1 MHVRWRT
8 IRRWGGRLLK
18 ITVLASVIGGMVY
31 WLRFAPVP
39 VSRHY
44 AAQGAI
50 VAEVMGTGTL
60 EARVKATISPKIAG
74 RIGHVLVDQGDR
86 VTADNLLVRLDDAE
100 WRQQVAIA
108 AANRDAAR
116 AAIIRLETDKQQ
128 ARAILEQAQKTY
140 RRAQSLFTAKAGSR
154 EAVDRATEALAVA
167 EAGLSRAEAAIAEGQ
182 KELIATEK
190 TLDYQRARLADAE
203 IRAPFDGLIV
213 RRYRDP
219 GDVVVPGSAILT
231 LISTDELW
239 MTAWVDE
246 TAMFKLHE
254 RQKARVVFRAEP
266 DRSYPGTVARLG
278 KEADRET
285 REFIVD
291 VHVLALP
298 KNWAVGQRAE
308 VFIETDR
315 KDNVLLVPA
324 NYIVHRE
331 PATGVFVD
339 VDGSA
344 YWRSITIGIRGREM
358 VEVVDGLAAG
368 DIMVLAIDPH
378 TTLRAGRQVV
388 TP

>member
-8 IRRWGGRLLK
+8 IRLWGWRLLK
-18 ITVLASVIGGMVY
+18 ITVLASVIGGMIY

-74 RIGHVLVDQGDR
+74 RIGHVLIDQGDR
-86 VTADNLLVRLDDAE
+86 VTVDNLLVRLDDAE

-116 AAIIRLETDKQQ
+116 AAIVRLETDKQQ

-140 RRAQSLFTAKAGSR
+140 RRAQSLLTAKAGSR

-190 TLDYQRARLADAE
+190 TLDYQRARLAEAE

-246 TAMFKLHE
+246 TAMSKLHE

-331 PATGVFVD
+331 PAAGVFVD

-344 YWRSITIGIRGREM
+344 YWRSITIGIRGRDM

>member
-8 IRRWGGRLLK
+8 IRLWGWRLLK

-39 VSRHY
+39 VSRHHV
-44 AAQGAI
+44 AQGAI

-60 EARVKATISPKIAG
+60 ESRVKATISSKIAG
-74 RIGHVLVDQGDR
+74 RIGHVLVDQGDH
-86 VTADNLLVRLDDAE
+86 VTVDNLLVRLDDAE

-108 AANRDAAR
+108 TANRDAAR
-116 AAIIRLETDKQQ
+116 AAIVRLETDKQQ

-140 RRAQSLFTAKAGSR
+140 SRAQSLLTAKAGSR

-190 TLDYQRARLADAE
+190 TLDYQRARLAEAE

-331 PATGVFVD
+331 QAAGVFVD

>member
-1 MHVRWRT
+1 MHVRWRM
-8 IRRWGGRLLK
+8 IRLWGWRLLK
-18 ITVLASVIGGMVY
+18 LVVLASVIGGMLY
-31 WLRFAPVP
+31 WFRFAPVP
-39 VSRHY
+39 VSRHQV
-44 AAQGAI
+44 ARGSI
-50 VAEVMGTGTL
+50 VAEVMGTSTL
-60 EARVKATISPKIAG
+60 EARVKASISPKIAG

-86 VTADNLLVRLDDAE
+86 VAADQLLVRLDDAQ
-100 WRQQVAIA
+100 WCQQVAIA
-108 AANRDAAR
+108 ASNRDAAQ
-116 AAIIRLETDKQQ
+116 AAIVRLETDKQQ

-140 RRAQSLFTAKAGSR
+140 RRAQSLLTAKAGSR

-190 TLDYQRARLADAE
+190 TLDYQRARLAEAE

-246 TAMFKLHE
+246 TAMSKLHE

-331 PATGVFVD
+331 QATGVFVD

-344 YWRSITIGIRGREM
+344 YWRSITIGIRGRDM